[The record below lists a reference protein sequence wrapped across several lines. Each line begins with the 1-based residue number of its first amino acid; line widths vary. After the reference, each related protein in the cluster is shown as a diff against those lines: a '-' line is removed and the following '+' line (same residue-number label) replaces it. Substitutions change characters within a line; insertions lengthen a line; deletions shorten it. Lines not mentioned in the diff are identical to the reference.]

1 MSPRLHPGVYVEEV
15 AGGARSIE
23 GASTST
29 VIFIGETERGPDTP
43 TRIKSRSDY
52 ERSFGGYMRHTAGEP
67 VHNELTYAI
76 DAFYKN
82 GGRDAYVLRAVAPS
96 MGGPAGEESPSA
108 ASRWIGPNGGYLD
121 ATSKGSWGNH
131 IVPVLCTSSDGALD
145 GDPPTPQRFRIVVR
159 YRSADTGKDEIVED
173 WDRLTALDPTD
184 ENYVVDVL
192 LRSKYIRWRKQ
203 YIGATPE
210 FALDLGASELQPG
223 KRKHTDDQILAVAD
237 AARMTGGSGGED
249 ELSPAHYAALLA
261 RLDQVTDAS
270 LLVAPGKFND
280 FGRPYQGELAS
291 YVASRPRRDLF
302 YIADLPPIDA
312 GNVTST
318 VSELLDQHWPGTV
331 KNDFTAAYFPWVTVA
346 DPVGSGKNP
355 TRLIAPSGFVAGI
368 YARTDARRGV
378 WKSPAGLEASIG
390 GVVGL
395 QYEILDSHQDDLNI
409 KGINVLRTI
418 PAAGPVIWGTRTTM
432 PSTEWRYIPVRR
444 TAMFLRKSIYDGIQ
458 WAVFEP
464 NGEELWASLRATIS
478 AFMEQQFRQGA
489 FAGTKS
495 SEAYFV
501 KCNAET
507 TTPED
512 EAAGIV
518 NVLVGFAPRRPA
530 EFVVVKL
537 SQKLQ
542 SSEG

>member
-15 AGGARSIE
+15 SGGARSIE

-43 TRIKSRSDY
+43 TRIKGRSEY
-52 ERSFGGYMRHTAGEP
+52 ERHFGGYLRHFGEAQR
-67 VHNELTYAI
+67 VNELTYAI

-82 GGRDAYVLRAVAPS
+82 GGREAYILRAVA
-96 MGGPAGEESPSA
+96 GTSPKA
-108 ASRWIGPNGGYLD
+108 ATRTIGPEDDCLE
-121 ATSKGSWGNH
+121 ASSKGTWGNH
-131 IVPVLCTSSDGALD
+131 IVPLLCISSDGALD
-145 GDPPTPQRFRIVVR
+145 ITPPTSLRFRIVVR
-159 YRSADTGKDEIVED
+159 YQSADTGQDEIVED
-173 WDRLTALDPTD
+173 WDRLTVDPHD
-184 ENYVVDVL
+184 ENYVFDVL
-192 LRSKYIRWRKQ
+192 LRSKYIRWKK
-203 YIGATPE
+203 GAFAQGVPAT
-210 FALDLGASELQPG
+210 ALDLGSSQLETG
-223 KRKHTDDQILAVAD
+223 KRRHTDEQILNVVLPAEQG
-237 AARMTGGSGGED
+237 MKGGSGGED
-249 ELSPAHYAALLA
+249 ELPFASYTTLLS

-270 LLVAPGKFND
+270 LLVAPGKV
-280 FGRPYQGELAS
+280 GPYQGAIAG
-291 YVASRPRRDLF
+291 YVASRPQLDLF
-302 YIADLPPIDA
+302 YIADVPSINA
-312 GNVTST
+312 GSATEAVGA
-318 VSELLDQHWPGTV
+318 LLGAHWPSTI
-331 KNDFTAAYFPWVTVA
+331 KNDFTAVYFPWVTVG
-346 DPVGSGKNP
+346 DPVGSGRNP
-355 TRLIAPSGFVAGI
+355 TRAIAPSGFVAGI

-378 WKSPAGLEASIG
+378 WKAPAGLEASISG
-390 GVVGL
+390 IVGL
-395 QYEILDSHQDDLNI
+395 QHDILDSHQDDLNVR
-409 KGINVLRTI
+409 GINVLRTMS
-418 PAAGPVIWGTRTTM
+418 AAGPVLWGARTTV

-444 TAMFLRKSIYDGIQ
+444 TAMFLRKSIYEGIQ

-464 NGEELWASLRATIS
+464 NGEELWASLRATIG

-507 TTPED
+507 TTPDD

-542 SSEG
+542 SSGG

>member
-15 AGGARSIE
+15 PGGARSIE

-29 VIFIGETERGPDTP
+29 AIFIGETERGPDTP
-43 TRIKSRSDY
+43 TRIKSRSEY
-52 ERSFGGYMRHTAGEP
+52 ERYFGGYMRHTAQTP
-67 VHNELTYAI
+67 KANELTYAI

-82 GGRDAYVLRAVAPS
+82 GGRDAYILRAVS
-96 MGGPAGEESPSA
+96 GTSPAA
-108 ASRWIGPNGGYLD
+108 ATRTIGTVTDCLV
-121 ATSKGSWGNH
+121 ATSKGTWGNNV
-131 IVPVLCTSSDGALD
+131 VPVVCTSSDGD
-145 GDPPTPQRFRIVVR
+145 QQRFRIVVR

-173 WDRLTALDPTD
+173 WDRLTSLDATD
-184 ENYVVDVL
+184 ENYASDVL
-192 LRSKYIRWRKQ
+192 LRSKYIRWKK
-203 YIGATPE
+203 GAYSTSLTG
-210 FALDLGASELQPG
+210 FALDLDPTSLNG
-223 KRKHTDDQILAVAD
+223 KRKHTDAQILDVAKSTAGMAD
-237 AARMTGGSGGED
+237 GSGGED
-249 ELSPAHYAALLA
+249 EMSSSNYTALLA
-261 RLDQVTDAS
+261 KLDQVTDAS
-270 LLVAPGKFND
+270 LIVAPGKVNL
-280 FGRPYQGELAS
+280 YQSEIAS
-291 YVASRPRRDLF
+291 YVASRPQLDLF
-302 YIADLPPIDA
+302 YIADLPSISADSA
-312 GNVTST
+312 TVAVST
-318 VSELLDQHWPGTV
+318 LLGTHWSSTV
-331 KNDFTAAYFPWVTVA
+331 KNDFTAVYFPWIMVA
-346 DPVGSGKNP
+346 DPVGSGRNP
-355 TRLIAPSGFVAGI
+355 TRTIASSGFVAGI

-378 WKSPAGLEASIG
+378 WKAPAGLEATIG
-390 GVVGL
+390 GVVEL
-395 QYEILDSHQDDLNI
+395 QHDILDGHQDDLNV
-409 KGINVLRTI
+409 KGINVLRTM

-444 TAMFLRKSIYDGIQ
+444 TAMFLRKSIYEGIQ

-464 NGEELWASLRATIS
+464 NGDELWASLRATIG

-542 SSEG
+542 SNEG